1 MKQLKIRIK
10 LLSPVI
16 MSLASGDSTM
26 TQTLSY
32 IPGSTLLGLLAN
44 LYIPQ
49 HEMDDFNRLFMMGE
63 LRFLNLYPFVNGIE
77 YIPSPQNL
85 WKEKK
90 PDSKM
95 LYNNS
100 DMLYNMF
107 DPEANAIQRKKNGG
121 FVSRRVFTSGTT
133 QLFEPPKQLSFHHER
148 NYSKGVSEKGV
159 VFNYEALSAG
169 NEFYGYILGKEADL
183 LLMQELL
190 TKPKHLRLGKSK
202 TAQYGKCELVESK
215 IEDLPAI
222 EATGSYMLLCS
233 DAIIYNESG
242 SSCVDKELLA
252 KRLGVKI
259 EAAFMDSGRYETAV
273 NILKAKRPSEYTI
286 KAGSIFKLDR
296 LPENYRD
303 LQLYGIGERRWEGF
317 GELIFT
323 SVKNCIIS
331 DAAPQSFPKPE
342 GDVPLLIK
350 DICTTTLRRLE
361 KSQLKK
367 EAYDTAENV
376 EVARLSKS
384 LIARLEAFALS
395 GDFYKS
401 FNQLKKTAKD
411 KLGKSYVNDHTNL
424 SDLLEQENLK
434 NVISEIQEK
443 TSWLCLGQGK
453 SLTDLKTEFDLEGL
467 DNKEAS
473 SIFLRTFLLSLRR
486 IINQKQKGG
495 KQ

>member
-85 WKEKK
+85 WKKK
-90 PDSKM
+90 KADDKE
-95 LYNNS
+95 
-100 DMLYNMF
+100 LYNMF
-107 DPEANAIQRKKNGG
+107 DQEANAIHLKKNGG
-121 FVSRRVFTSGTT
+121 FVSRRVFESGAT

-190 TKPKHLRLGKSK
+190 TKQKYLRLGKSK

-222 EATGSYMLLCS
+222 EATDSYMLLCS
-233 DAIIYNESG
+233 DAIIYNENG
-242 SSCVDKELLA
+242 SSCVDKEQLA

-273 NILKAKRPSEYTI
+273 NILKAKRPSEHTI

-323 SVKNCIIS
+323 SVKDCMIS

-367 EAYDTAENV
+367 EAYNTAATV
-376 EVARLSKS
+376 DVARLSKS

-395 GDFYKS
+395 GDFDKLYK
-401 FNQLKKTAKD
+401 QLKKTAKD
-411 KLGKSYVNDHTNL
+411 KLDKSYVNHNKTL
-424 SDLLEQENLK
+424 YEFLK
-434 NVISEIQEK
+434 SKSIDMVISGIQEK
-443 TSWLCLGQGK
+443 TTQLWLGQDK
-453 SLTDLKTEFDLEGL
+453 SLTDLKNEFKLIGL

-473 SIFLRTFLLSLRR
+473 SIYLRTFLLSLRR
-486 IINQKQKGG
+486 RINQKQKGG